1 MDEPT
6 TTINAKKILV
16 VDDDEVILRTL
27 SITLSSNGYYAF
39 LAADG
44 PEAVRVVTREKPD
57 LILLDLVF
65 PVDAANVGG
74 ALQDGFFIIQWLRR
88 MGEAETIPIIVM
100 SGDGSTKLRQR
111 ALDAGAVEFFT
122 KPIDHVALLHAIR
135 NVLGGNADGQPP
147 QSDLNPEI

>member
-1 MDEPT
+1 MSDQT
-6 TTINAKKILV
+6 TTPSSKKILV

-57 LILLDLVF
+57 LILLDLIF

-88 MGEAETIPIIVM
+88 MGEAEKIPIIVV
-100 SGDGSTKLRQR
+100 SGDNSTKDKQR
-111 ALDAGAVEFFT
+111 ALDAGAVGFFT
-122 KPIDHVALLHAIR
+122 KPIDHAALLDAIR
-135 NVLGGNADGQPP
+135 QVLG
-147 QSDLNPEI
+147 E

>member
-1 MDEPT
+1 MNDQT
-6 TTINAKKILV
+6 TTPNAKKILV

-27 SITLSSNGYYAF
+27 SIALSSNGYYVY

-57 LILLDLVF
+57 LILLDLIF

-88 MGEAETIPIIVM
+88 MGEAENIPIIVI
-100 SGDGSTKLRQR
+100 SGDNSTKDKQR
-111 ALDAGAVEFFT
+111 ALDAGAVDFFT
-122 KPIDHVALLHAIR
+122 KPIDQIGLLAAIGR
-135 NVLGGNADGQPP
+135 VLSGEAKTGGSNQP
-147 QSDLNPEI
+147 

>member
-1 MDEPT
+1 MSDPT
-6 TTINAKKILV
+6 TTPNSKKILV

-57 LILLDLVF
+57 LILLDLIF

-88 MGEAETIPIIVM
+88 MGAAEKIPIIVI
-100 SGDGSTKLRQR
+100 SGDNSTKDRQR
-111 ALDAGAVEFFT
+111 ALDAGAVGFFT
-122 KPIDHVALLHAIR
+122 KPIDHSALLDAIHK
-135 NVLGGNADGQPP
+135 VLGDSSQP
-147 QSDLNPEI
+147 

>member
-1 MDEPT
+1 MSDQT
-6 TTINAKKILV
+6 TTAPAKKILV

-57 LILLDLVF
+57 LILLDLIF

-88 MGEAETIPIIVM
+88 MGEAEKIPIIVM
-100 SGDGSTKLRQR
+100 SGDDSASLQQR
-111 ALDAGAVEFFT
+111 ARDAGAVGFFT
-122 KPIDHVALLHAIR
+122 KPIDHIALLETIR
-135 NVLGGNADGQPP
+135 QVLGG
-147 QSDLNPEI
+147 